1 MVTCSYDEQT
11 NPRDIIQNFG
21 YRSLMF
27 LQYLE
32 FTKGMDGQACLYIEL
47 LLHVE

>member
-1 MVTCSYDEQT
+1 MATCSYGECT
-11 NPRDIIQNFG
+11 NPRDITQNFG

-27 LQYLE
+27 LQYIE
-32 FTKGMDGQACLYIEL
+32 FTKGIDGQACLYIEL